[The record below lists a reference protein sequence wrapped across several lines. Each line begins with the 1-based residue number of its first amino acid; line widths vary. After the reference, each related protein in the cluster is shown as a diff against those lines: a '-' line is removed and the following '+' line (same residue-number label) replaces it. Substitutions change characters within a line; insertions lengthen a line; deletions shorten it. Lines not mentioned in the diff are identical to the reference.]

1 MELSVFRNEDVSDRG
16 FLSCDERC
24 IPALKVD
31 PAGENFLAILKARN
45 CPPRNF
51 QAVRRGCTYRLVL
64 PSAGHLQ
71 SVPLQQQVAKI
82 NFKKRSFCLLCR
94 LLSCR
99 SSVIGAIGL
108 YHVLFHKT
116 YLAEPTL
123 MMGETHNLCQQAVS
137 PPAAAPDTERTPVRG
152 GVGRALSRNF
162 PSLCILSRNEKVL
175 LICRFQ
181 KFISLWH
188 WCSDKGKQL
197 TYTSSVGPVRF
208 PKGSH
213 CYFNSRR

>member
-1 MELSVFRNEDVSDRG
+1 MELSVFRNEAVSDRG

-31 PAGENFLAILKARN
+31 PAGENVLAILKARN
-45 CPPRNF
+45 CPPPNF

-71 SVPLQQQVAKI
+71 SAPLQQQVAKI
-82 NFKKRSFCLLCR
+82 NFKKRNFYLLCR
-94 LLSCR
+94 QLSCL

-108 YHVLFHKT
+108 YRVLFHKT
-116 YLAEPTL
+116 YLAEQTL
-123 MMGETHNLCQQAVS
+123 MMGETHNLMSAGS
-137 PPAAAPDTERTPVRG
+137 FPTSDRTGDKRMPARG

-162 PSLCILSRNEKVL
+162 PSLCILSRKEMLKML

-181 KFISLWH
+181 KFISL
-188 WCSDKGKQL
+188 
-197 TYTSSVGPVRF
+197 
-208 PKGSH
+208 
-213 CYFNSRR
+213 